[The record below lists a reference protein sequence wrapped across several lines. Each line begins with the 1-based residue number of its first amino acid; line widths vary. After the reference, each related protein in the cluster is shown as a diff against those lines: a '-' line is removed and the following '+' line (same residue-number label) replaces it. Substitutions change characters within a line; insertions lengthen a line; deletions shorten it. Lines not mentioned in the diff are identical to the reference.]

1 MLRRII
7 TNQYKQGLAQSLL
20 RRNVATVNEP
30 VSTVEKINP
39 DHTKPDNQ
47 DAKLLAPPEYR
58 FIYPEFLPEPN
69 IQRRNRLGEKLERMD
84 MIQHRSAIEIPEF
97 YTGSILAITVTDT
110 NSTNQVNRFL
120 GICIQRGG
128 VGLRAWVILRNVVD
142 KQGVEILYQLYSPL
156 ILKVEVLKLEKRLDD
171 ELLYLRDALPE
182 YSTFDF
188 NMEPE
193 IPAEN
198 SLVPINSLK
207 VQLKPRPWLE
217 RWERKDLKG
226 VDAFKLSQEFFD
238 RAEKQKKPWEKYDLM
253 LQYRNTIPA
262 EEQEKIF
269 GEVYSQL
276 KKQEFNRKQK
286 FKRGQFVV

>member
-1 MLRRII
+1 
-7 TNQYKQGLAQSLL
+7 
-20 RRNVATVNEP
+20 
-30 VSTVEKINP
+30 
-39 DHTKPDNQ
+39 
-47 DAKLLAPPEYR
+47 
-58 FIYPEFLPEPN
+58 
-69 IQRRNRLGEKLERMD
+69 MD

-97 YTGSILAITVTDT
+97 YTGKEFLLKQSQLSYLYWIFFSSQGSILAITVTDT

-128 VGLRAWVILRNVVD
+128 VGLRAWAILRNVVD

-207 VQLKPRPWLE
+207 VC
-217 RWERKDLKG
+217 
-226 VDAFKLSQEFFD
+226 
-238 RAEKQKKPWEKYDLM
+238 
-253 LQYRNTIPA
+253 
-262 EEQEKIF
+262 
-269 GEVYSQL
+269 
-276 KKQEFNRKQK
+276 
-286 FKRGQFVV
+286 RG

>member
-30 VSTVEKINP
+30 VSTAEKINP

-128 VGLRAWVILRNVVD
+128 VGLRAWAILRNVVD

-253 LQYRNTIPA
+253 LQYR
-262 EEQEKIF
+262 
-269 GEVYSQL
+269 
-276 KKQEFNRKQK
+276 
-286 FKRGQFVV
+286 